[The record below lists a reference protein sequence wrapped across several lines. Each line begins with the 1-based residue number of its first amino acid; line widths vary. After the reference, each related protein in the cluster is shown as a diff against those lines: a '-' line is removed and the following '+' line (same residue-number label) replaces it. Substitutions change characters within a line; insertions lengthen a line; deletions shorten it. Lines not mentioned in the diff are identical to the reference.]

1 MKVIGVVMAAAGA
14 VLVYLGFTG
23 KTFGEVFKSE

>member
-1 MKVIGVVMAAAGA
+1 LKVIGVVMAAAGA

-23 KTFGEVFKSE
+23 KSIKEVFKNE

>member
-1 MKVIGVVMAAAGA
+1 MAAAGA